1 MAARTRIGFSPALAI
16 GPKRGLVVC
25 HFTTD
30 NDGDVATITDG
41 EVSEGAYSVTRTGA
55 GTYAVKLQRQYSK
68 VFWAQ
73 AHALGAGTDATHI
86 RHEST
91 ANTGGKTVVVFKH
104 YSGGA
109 AADIAAATVHCLMIV
124 KGR

>member
-1 MAARTRIGFSPALAI
+1 MTARTRIGFSPALAI
-16 GPKRGLVVC
+16 GTKRGLLCC

-30 NDGDVATITDG
+30 ADGDVATITDG
-41 EVSEGAYSVTRTGA
+41 EVSEGIESGSRIGV
-55 GTYAVKLQRQYSK
+55 GTYEVTLARQYSA

-91 ANTGGKTVVVFKH
+91 TNTGGKTVVVFKH